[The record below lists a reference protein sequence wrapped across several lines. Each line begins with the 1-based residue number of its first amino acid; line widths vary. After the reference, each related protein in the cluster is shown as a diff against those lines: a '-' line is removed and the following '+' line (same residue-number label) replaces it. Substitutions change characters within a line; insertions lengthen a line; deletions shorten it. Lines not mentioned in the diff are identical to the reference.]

1 MTPARALTFVERH
14 GIVLQ
19 SAKGPVPNLVDA
31 IAGESVKGSWWGHP
45 KSQEIFGVLEAV
57 LDSDQVL
64 PCRLVDGKVTFVHR
78 RLWPALVRLSSHF
91 RKSQLARE
99 WSEHTASGAHRKRR
113 VAFPKW
119 VPGEVGAAAR
129 RLSEQ
134 QALRELGEFLHLSA
148 RRSRTSRSTRS
159 RG

>member
-1 MTPARALTFVERH
+1 MTPARAVAFVKRH

-31 IAGESVKGSWWGHP
+31 IAGEPVRGSWWGHP
-45 KSQEIFGVLEAV
+45 KSHQIFAVLEAV

-64 PCRLVDGKVTFVHR
+64 PCRLVAGKVTFVHR
-78 RLWPALVRLSSHF
+78 RLWPPLVRLSSRF

-113 VAFPKW
+113 IAFPKW
-119 VPGEVGAAAR
+119 VPSEVEAAAR
-129 RLSEQ
+129 GLSEE
-134 QALRELGEFLHLSA
+134 QALQELGEFLHLSA
-148 RRSRTSRSTRS
+148 KGSR
-159 RG
+159 